1 HLIAKELPMRP
12 SLIHRLCFSIAACAL
27 SGTALAADVGK
38 ADITFMTSAA
48 SAGMLELQASAL
60 AEKSAQAP
68 QVKSFAQKM
77 LADHGKADAD
87 LKVLAKSK
95 DIQLPE
101 SMNKKQQ
108 GQLAELGKL
117 KGSEFDKKYAQEIG
131 VMAHEEA
138 VALFTNASKNAADTD
153 IKAFASKTLPV
164 LQAHLEMAKQMH
176 AALHKAE

>member
-1 HLIAKELPMRP
+1 
-12 SLIHRLCFSIAACAL
+12 
-27 SGTALAADVGK
+27 
-38 ADITFMTSAA
+38 
-48 SAGMLELQASAL
+48 
-60 AEKSAQAP
+60 
-68 QVKSFAQKM
+68 M